1 MYLVKGGFLMSYR
14 KEYIQ
19 EGELEFINKV
29 VDAVVKKDVSKV
41 HYLVD
46 DHGLMRYV
54 SFVKNK
60 DKPIKDIV
68 YDNGESAK
76 VVCVF
81 GEKLIEE
88 IHNKAGDDDLTK
100 PWIRRAVKSGLSNKV
115 CKSLLLK
122 VL

>member
-1 MYLVKGGFLMSYR
+1 
-14 KEYIQ
+14 
-19 EGELEFINKV
+19 
-29 VDAVVKKDVSKV
+29 
-41 HYLVD
+41 
-46 DHGLMRYV
+46 MRNT
-54 SFVKNK
+54 FVKNK

-100 PWIRRAVKSGLSNKV
+100 PWIRRAVKSIIAHGKQVAEIVYRNSNH
-115 CKSLLLK
+115 
-122 VL
+122 